1 MAAVERA
8 ARIAELHD
16 FVPSE
21 LPEGYEHPGRRAR
34 RAALGRPAP
43 AHRHR
48 PRALP
53 RPDVLILDEA
63 TSALDNLTE
72 KAVMDA
78 VHNLGQAKTII
89 MIAHRLSTVRD
100 CDIIIM
106 IERGQI
112 VAQGPYADLLGQN
125 AKFRAMA
132 GAASH

>member
-1 MAAVERA
+1 MGCGSPAASA
-8 ARIAELHD
+8 SASASPAR
-16 FVPSE
+16 STTT
-21 LPEGYEHPGRRAR
+21 
-34 RAALGRPAP
+34 
-43 AHRHR
+43 
-48 PRALP
+48 
-53 RPDVLILDEA
+53 PDVLILDEA
-63 TSALDNLTE
+63 TSALDNLTK

-100 CDIIIM
+100 CNSIIM

-112 VAQGPYADLLGQN
+112 VAQGPYADLLGKN